1 MPVMLCTVAKFA
13 KKNSGLVA
21 RIVPYYT
28 AGLHLLTFH
37 LLGHTLP
44 KILHLVSV
52 TLSHINGIII
62 VHLSLN

>member
-37 LLGHTLP
+37 
-44 KILHLVSV
+44 ILELYSSKDIALV
-52 TLSHINGIII
+52 LSHVIS
-62 VHLSLN
+62 H